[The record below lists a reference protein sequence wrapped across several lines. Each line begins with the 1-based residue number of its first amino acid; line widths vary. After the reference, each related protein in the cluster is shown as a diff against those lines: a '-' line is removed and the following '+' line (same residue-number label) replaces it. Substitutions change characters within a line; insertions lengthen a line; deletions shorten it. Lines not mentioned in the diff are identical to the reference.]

1 LRGGI
6 CSHCS
11 RGTINV
17 AIRDFSPEGTPR
29 AKIAFIGEVPSDGD
43 LERFVERKITWD
55 PTDANQ
61 PVTLDQ
67 LRDPDYI
74 AKLDAVIWTQD
85 RDNLKTLPKD
95 LLEVGPR
102 LLDHD
107 VRVYVRLV
115 TDDQQTAMPRQVIIN
130 QLRKGLLPTANLR
143 PDEWQTV
150 PENLREREN
159 AFLLPC
165 VYIIDT
171 SLSWGDIA
179 TLVCDRPAGPS
190 PKMDLQFDEK
200 AFLAR
205 FEPEGH
211 EERVMLLRRAFWN
224 CSELQLISIDGGL
237 SGAPVFKAYA
247 SLEAGLVQQGVT
259 GAYPHLYFA
268 KIGPRKKII
277 DEYDQYC
284 GHIFEY
290 VPFYL
295 GPRLR
300 RDRCNLGSTQGILV
314 GDFVEGAES
323 LISCA
328 RGGRCGH
335 AIANLFDKTL
345 GGWRKQQRV
354 DKEFS
359 LAAYLDKKWRVEG
372 QSQFI
377 ALPPERIPL
386 VERLRADIAIEPLKA
401 IFDQLGQTE
410 PLVAPAH
417 GDMHATNVL
426 VRHGDAIL
434 IDFEKLEEHYPLT
447 YDPASLEGGLLVEG
461 FIEDFK
467 KKRLTPRKLLSMISP
482 LYEERSLKMGQP
494 TYCRPGNPTEWFFNA
509 VNQVR
514 ALSWSAEREP
524 GQYALT
530 LALCLI
536 RKGCNSHPELNE
548 KEPNTLRAIAFFF
561 GQKILR
567 AMSPATATPSRGR
580 NRRFPGVSNGH

>member
-1 LRGGI
+1 M
-6 CSHCS
+6 
-11 RGTINV
+11 
-17 AIRDFSPEGTPR
+17 AIREFSPEGTPR
-29 AKIAFIGEVPSDGD
+29 AKIAFVGEVPSKEHLDRFR
-43 LERFVERKITWD
+43 ERNCTWEPSNPND
-55 PTDANQ
+55 
-61 PVTLDQ
+61 PVTPDK
-67 LRDPDYI
+67 LRDSDYI

-85 RDNLKTLPKD
+85 PKNLKTLPRD
-95 LLEVGPR
+95 LIDIGPR

-107 VRVYVRLV
+107 VRVYIRLA
-115 TDDQQTAMPRQVIIN
+115 TDDEQTALPRQVVVN
-130 QLRKGLLPTANLR
+130 PLRKGLLPTANLR
-143 PDEWQTV
+143 PDEWQAI
-150 PENLREREN
+150 PEHQREREN

-171 SLSWGDIA
+171 ASSWTDIA
-179 TLVCDRPAGPS
+179 SLVCDRPAGPS
-190 PKMDLQFDEK
+190 PKFGLQFDE
-200 AFLAR
+200 AALLAR
-205 FEPEGH
+205 FGTDGH
-211 EERVMLLRRAFWN
+211 AERVMLLKRAFWN
-224 CSELQLISIDGGL
+224 CSDLQLNLLDGGL

-247 SLEAGLVQQGVT
+247 SLDAGLVQQGAT

-268 KIGPRKKII
+268 KIGPRKRII

-323 LISCA
+323 LIACA

-354 DKEFS
+354 DTSFLLS
-359 LAAYLDKKWRVEG
+359 SYLEKKWCVEG
-372 QSQFI
+372 QSQLI

-386 VERLRADIAIEPLKA
+386 VQKLRADIRIEPLKA
-401 IFDQLGQTE
+401 IFEQLGQTE
-410 PLVAPAH
+410 VLVAPAH

-434 IDFEKLEEHYPLT
+434 IDFEKLEQHYPLT

-467 KKRLTPRKLLSMISP
+467 KKRLTPKKLLSMISP
-482 LYEERSLKMGQP
+482 LYEERALKMGQS
-494 TYCRPGNPTEWFFNA
+494 TFCRPGDPTEWFFNA
-509 VNQVR
+509 VNQIR
-514 ALSWSAEREP
+514 ALSWSAERES

-536 RKGCNSHPELNE
+536 RKGCNSHPELKE
-548 KEPNTLRAIAFFF
+548 QEPNTLRAIAFFF

-567 AMSPATATPSRGR
+567 AMASTTTTPPRAHKRQSE
-580 NRRFPGVSNGH
+580 GVGQ

>member
-1 LRGGI
+1 M
-6 CSHCS
+6 
-11 RGTINV
+11 
-17 AIRDFSPEGTPR
+17 AIREFSPEGTPR
-29 AKIAFIGEVPSDGD
+29 AKIAFVGEIPSKAD
-43 LERFVERKITWD
+43 LQRFVERKITWD
-55 PTDANQ
+55 PADANQ
-61 PVTLDQ
+61 PVTVDQ

-74 AKLDAVIWTQD
+74 SKLDAVIWTQD
-85 RDNLKTLPKD
+85 PKNLKTLPRD

-107 VRVYVRLV
+107 VRIYVRLA
-115 TDDQQTAMPRQVIIN
+115 TDDLQTAMPRQVIIN
-130 QLRKGLLPTANLR
+130 QLRKGSLPTAYLR
-143 PDEWQTV
+143 PEEWQSV

-171 SLSWGDIA
+171 AMSWGDIA
-179 TLVCDRPAGPS
+179 ALVCDRPAGPL
-190 PKMDLQFDEK
+190 PEFELKFDE
-200 AFLAR
+200 AALLSR
-205 FEPEGH
+205 FGSDGH
-211 EERVMLLRRAFWN
+211 VERVMLLKRAFWN

-247 SLEAGLVQQGVT
+247 SLGAGLVQQGAK

-268 KIGPRKKII
+268 KIGKRKKII
-277 DEYDQYC
+277 DEYDEYC

-323 LISCA
+323 LVSCA

-354 DKEFS
+354 DTASS
-359 LAAYLDKKWRVEG
+359 LASYFDKKWRIEG
-372 QSQFI
+372 QSQLI
-377 ALPPERIPL
+377 SLPPERIPH
-386 VERLRADIAIEPLKA
+386 VKNLRADIAIDPLKA

-434 IDFEKLEEHYPLT
+434 IDFEKLEPHFPLT

-461 FIEDFK
+461 FIEDLK
-467 KKRLTPRKLLSMISP
+467 KKKLTPKKLLSMISP
-482 LYEERSLKMGQP
+482 LYEVNALKMGRS
-494 TYCRPGNPTEWFFNA
+494 THCRPGDPTEWFFNA
-509 VNQVR
+509 VNQIR
-514 ALSWSAEREP
+514 ALSWSAERVP

-536 RKGCNSHPELNE
+536 RKGCNSHPELKE
-548 KEPNTLRAIAFFF
+548 KEPNTLRAIAFFL

-567 AMSPATATPSRGR
+567 AMAPTTATTSRGR
-580 NRRFPGVSNGH
+580 KRRSPGGGQ

>member
-1 LRGGI
+1 M
-6 CSHCS
+6 
-11 RGTINV
+11 
-17 AIRDFSPEGTPR
+17 AIREFSPEGTPR
-29 AKIAFIGEVPSDGD
+29 AKIAFVGEVPSSAD
-43 LERFVERKITWD
+43 LVRFGERKVTWD
-55 PTDANQ
+55 PVDVND
-61 PVTLDQ
+61 PVTVGK
-67 LRDPDYI
+67 LRDSDYI

-85 RDNLKTLPKD
+85 PKNLKTLPRD
-95 LLEVGPR
+95 LVDVGPR

-107 VRVYVRLV
+107 VRVYVRIA
-115 TDDQQTAMPRQVIIN
+115 TDDQQTAMPRQLVIN
-130 QLRKGLLPTANLR
+130 PLRKGLLPTANLR
-143 PDEWQTV
+143 FDEWKTV
-150 PENLREREN
+150 PENVREREN

-165 VYIIDT
+165 IYIIDT
-171 SLSWGDIA
+171 ASTWADIA
-179 TLVCDRPAGPS
+179 ALVCDRPAGPS
-190 PKMDLQFDEK
+190 PKFGLQFDE
-200 AFLAR
+200 AALLAR
-205 FEPEGH
+205 FGSEGH
-211 EERVMLLRRAFWN
+211 AERVMLLKRAFWN
-224 CSELQLISIDGGL
+224 CSEIQLVLLDGGL

-247 SLEAGLVQQGVT
+247 SLDAGLVQQGAT

-284 GHIFEY
+284 DHILEY

-354 DKEFS
+354 DTARP
-359 LAAYLDKKWRVEG
+359 LAAYLDKQWRVEG
-372 QSQFI
+372 QNQLI
-377 ALPPERIPL
+377 ALPPERTTL
-386 VERLRADIAIEPLKA
+386 VQGFRADIAIEPLKA
-401 IFDQLGQTE
+401 IFDRLGQTE
-410 PLVAPAH
+410 PRVAPAH

-434 IDFEKLEEHYPLT
+434 IDFEKLEQHYPLT

-461 FIEDFK
+461 FIEDLR
-467 KKRLTPRKLLSMISP
+467 KKRLTPEQLLSKINP
-482 LYEERSLKMGQP
+482 LYEKRALKMGHS
-494 TYCRPGNPTEWFFNA
+494 TFCRPGDPVEWYFNS
-509 VNQVR
+509 VNQIR
-514 ALSWSAEREP
+514 ALSWSAERVP

-536 RKGCNSHPELNE
+536 RKGCNPHPELKGE
-548 KEPNTLRAIAFFF
+548 EPNTLRAIAFFF

-567 AMSPATATPSRGR
+567 AMATTTATPPAGRRVGSRAAG
-580 NRRFPGVSNGH
+580 NGH

>member
-1 LRGGI
+1 M
-6 CSHCS
+6 
-11 RGTINV
+11 
-17 AIRDFSPEGTPR
+17 AIREFSPEGTPR
-29 AKIAFIGEVPSDGD
+29 AKIAFVGEVPSGAA
-43 LERFVERKITWD
+43 LGRFVDRKITCE
-55 PTDANQ
+55 PADAND
-61 PVTLDQ
+61 PVTLDK
-67 LRDPDYI
+67 LRDADYI

-85 RDNLKTLPKD
+85 PKNLKALPRD

-107 VRVYVRLV
+107 VRVYVRLA
-115 TDDQQTAMPRQVIIN
+115 TDDQETAMPRQVIIN

-143 PDEWQTV
+143 PTEWQTV
-150 PENLREREN
+150 PESLREREN

-171 SLSWGDIA
+171 ASSWADIA
-179 TLVCDRPAGPS
+179 ALVCDRPAGPS
-190 PKMDLQFDEK
+190 PKFGLQFGE
-200 AFLAR
+200 AALLAQ
-205 FEPEGH
+205 FGPDGH
-211 EERVMLLRRAFWN
+211 EERVMLLKRAFWN
-224 CSELQLISIDGGL
+224 CSEIQLMLLDGGL
-237 SGAPVFKAYA
+237 SGAPVFRAYA
-247 SLEAGLVQQGVT
+247 SLDAGLVQQGAT

-268 KIGPRKKII
+268 KIGPRKRII

-345 GGWRKQQRV
+345 SGWRKQQRV
-354 DKEFS
+354 DPARS

-372 QSQFI
+372 QSQLI
-377 ALPPERIPL
+377 ALPPERTAL
-386 VERLRADIAIEPLKA
+386 VQGLHADIAIEPLKA
-401 IFDQLGQTE
+401 IFDELGNTE

-434 IDFEKLEEHYPLT
+434 IDFEKLEQHYPLT

-461 FIEDFK
+461 FIEDLK
-467 KKRLTPRKLLSMISP
+467 TKRVTPEQLLSMISP
-482 LYEERSLKMGQP
+482 LYEERALKTGHS
-494 TYCRPGNPTEWFFNA
+494 TFCRPGDPTEWFFNA
-509 VNQVR
+509 VNQIR
-514 ALSWSAEREP
+514 ALSWPAERVT

-536 RKGCNSHPELNE
+536 RKGCNSHPALKEE
-548 KEPNTLRAIAFFF
+548 EPNTLRAFAFFF
-561 GQKILR
+561 GQQILR
-567 AMSPATATPSRGR
+567 AIAPTTPTPSRGR
-580 NRRFPGVSNGH
+580 KRRSRRAGNGH

>member
-1 LRGGI
+1 M
-6 CSHCS
+6 
-11 RGTINV
+11 
-17 AIRDFSPEGTPR
+17 AIREFSPEGTPR
-29 AKIAFIGEVPSDGD
+29 AKIAFVGEVPPSGD
-43 LERFVERKITWD
+43 LQRFVERKITWD
-55 PTDANQ
+55 PAYANKL
-61 PVTLDQ
+61 VTLDQ

-179 TLVCDRPAGPS
+179 ALVCDRPAGPS

-211 EERVMLLRRAFWN
+211 EERVTLLRRAFWN
-224 CSELQLISIDGGL
+224 CSKLQLISIDGGL

-268 KIGPRKKII
+268 KIGPRKKIM
-277 DEYDQYC
+277 DEHDQYC

-345 GGWRKQQRV
+345 GGWRKQQRI

-372 QSQFI
+372 QSQLI
-377 ALPPERIPL
+377 ALPPERTAL
-386 VERLRADIAIEPLKA
+386 VQGLRADLAIEPLKA

-461 FIEDFK
+461 FIEDLK
-467 KKRLTPRKLLSMISP
+467 KKGLTPKKLLSMISP
-482 LYEERSLKMGQP
+482 LYEERALKMGQS
-494 TYCRPGNPTEWFFNA
+494 TFCRPGDPTEWFFSA
-509 VNQVR
+509 VNQIR
-514 ALSWSAEREP
+514 ALSWSAERVP

-530 LALCLI
+530 LAMCLI
-536 RKGCNSHPELNE
+536 RKGCNSHPELKE
-548 KEPNTLRAIAFFF
+548 KEPNTLRAIAFFL

-567 AMSPATATPSRGR
+567 AMAPTTATTSRGPK
-580 NRRFPGVSNGH
+580 RRSRGGGQ